1 MNGVKLFGVL
11 AAAAV
16 LAACTSDIERLR
28 TTEGTGSTFTRALT
42 NEYRDF
48 TVFEADE
55 MFDWRDARYFA
66 RKGLAAAGGEVVLP
80 EDPANWDE
88 PAAVVG
94 EMNSARGRLAQL
106 LDANARDR
114 VPELAARAQGRF
126 DCWVE
131 QQEENH
137 QADHIAACRDEF
149 FRSLGE
155 LEAAMAPQ
163 QPMPAPEPMMAPES
177 FLVLFDWDKSNIR
190 PDAQAT
196 LDRALAAMRR
206 RGEPAITV
214 TGHAD
219 RSGPEDYN
227 LPLSLR
233 RADAVRDV
241 LIGGAVAADRITVSG
256 RGEEEPAVPTADGVR
271 EQANRRVEIIIQ

>member
-1 MNGVKLFGVL
+1 MNRVKLLGIL

-28 TTEGTGSTFTRALT
+28 TTEGTGSAFTRALT
-42 NEYRDF
+42 DEYRDL

-55 MFDWRDARYFA
+55 MFDWRDARHFA

-80 EDPANWDE
+80 ENPGDWDE

-94 EMNSARGRLAQL
+94 EMNSARGRLVQL
-106 LDANARDR
+106 LDAGARDR
-114 VPELAARAQGRF
+114 VPDLAARAQVRF

-155 LEAAMAPQ
+155 LETAMAPQ

-190 PDAQAT
+190 PDAQAE
-196 LDRALAAMRR
+196 LDRALAAIRR

-219 RSGPEDYN
+219 RSGSEDYN

-241 LIGGAVAADRITVSG
+241 LIGGTVAADRITVSG

>member
-1 MNGVKLFGVL
+1 MNRVKLFGVL

-196 LDRALAAMRR
+196 LDRALAAIQR